1 MLGHLEQSGFDVTR
15 DHEESDAIIVNTCAF
30 VEDAKSESLDVILQA
45 AELRAQRE
53 GKRVFVTG
61 CMAQRY
67 GADLSEQLPEV
78 DGIVGFERYGELP
91 ATLRATLAQ
100 PPDVDAAPA
109 ADLSGERVR
118 VGQATVPFRPEG
130 RRFRLTP
137 PHTAYLR
144 VAEGCDHA
152 CTFCAIPGF
161 RGKFRSKAFD
171 SVLSEARML
180 VAEGV
185 VELNLIAEDTNQYGM
200 DKCGPS
206 SSRARIAMLPRHLHK
221 PLETQTIQQPLRC
234 RKGGPGLAELLADL
248 AEIEGLRWIRIL
260 YAYPSYF
267 SEELIDEIARND
279 KVCKYIDI
287 PLQHM
292 SNLTLLAMNRP
303 PRAYTEGLLRKLR
316 ERIPGLVLRT
326 TFIAGFPGE
335 TDAQHRELVD
345 FCKSFR
351 FDRMGAFAYSQ
362 EDGTAAFNLPEQV
375 RSQWRCWYLRG
386 LMPRACTTS
395 TGQRLFDDL
404 YAQE

>member
-1 MLGHLEQSGFDVTR
+1 MLGHLQHSGFDVTS
-15 DHEESDAIIVNTCAF
+15 DHEAADAIIVNTCAF

-67 GADLSEQLPEV
+67 AADLSEQLPEV

-91 ATLRATLAQ
+91 ATLRAMLAQ
-100 PPDVDAAPA
+100 PPEIDGAPA
-109 ADLSGERVR
+109 ADLSGDRVR

-171 SVLSEARML
+171 SVLAEARML

-200 DKCGPS
+200 DMCAPS
-206 SSRARIAMLPRHLHK
+206 VTLLLTSSFLRDECYLPAVAHALNVAV
-221 PLETQTIQQPLRC
+221 RC

-292 SNLTLLAMNRP
+292 ANLTLLAMNRP

-316 ERIPGLVLRT
+316 ARIPGLVLRT
-326 TFIAGFPGE
+326 TFISGFPGE

-362 EDGTAAFNLPEQV
+362 EDGTAAYDLPDQV
-375 RSQWRCWYLRG
+375 RSRG
-386 LMPRACTTS
+386 
-395 TGQRLFDDL
+395 
-404 YAQE
+404 